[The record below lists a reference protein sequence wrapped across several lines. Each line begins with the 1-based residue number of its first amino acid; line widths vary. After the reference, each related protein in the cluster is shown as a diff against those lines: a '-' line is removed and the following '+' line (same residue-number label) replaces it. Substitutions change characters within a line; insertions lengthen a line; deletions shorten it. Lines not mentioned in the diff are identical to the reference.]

1 MDLLEGMVGP
11 FSGTA
16 NRSAWLG
23 RLFAGKKLHTAYIGL
38 VTGIHLTCLFR
49 QVRLRWNLA
58 KITTKDRDHGHVT

>member
-23 RLFAGKKLHTAYIGL
+23 RLFAGKQLYTAYIGL
-38 VTGIHLTCLFR
+38 VTAYISHASSGKLGCDGI
-49 QVRLRWNLA
+49 
-58 KITTKDRDHGHVT
+58 